1 MQYEQ
6 HVFNNNTAKEDIAN
20 PIARPDRT
28 TFEAHLARRR
38 YGHFTL
44 TEAIRPA
51 WQLGIIPEAGYR
63 HDSYNDPVTGENLP
77 AVVAAVSSERLFDT
91 FLQLIESLGDTCDV
105 VLESSHEHK
114 NNPKE
119 YRREGIERI
128 LLESQLWNFE
138 DLLLN
143 DGCTSIAVLHS
154 EEPFEVQ
161 LDEHKLLIAYG
172 PAMHTFE
179 QILREQGVRQK
190 KNLRVISQGDH
201 MHTSTN
207 HYMTQFEDLVSHLH
221 ADL

>member
-1 MQYEQ
+1 MQYDQ
-6 HVFNNNTAKEDIAN
+6 HVSENNTASDDIAN
-20 PIARPDRT
+20 AIARPDKT

-63 HDSYNDPVTGENLP
+63 HDSYRDSVTGESLP
-77 AVVAAVSSERLFDT
+77 AIVAAVSSERLFDT
-91 FLQLIESLGDTCDV
+91 FLQLIESLGDACDV

-114 NNPKE
+114 SSPKE

-172 PAMHTFE
+172 PAMQTFE
-179 QILREQGVRQK
+179 TILHEQGIRQK
-190 KNLRVISQGDH
+190 RNLRVISQGDH

-207 HYMTQFEDLVSHLH
+207 HYMTQFEDLVSNLH

>member
-1 MQYEQ
+1 MPYEQ
-6 HVFNNNTAKEDIAN
+6 HVSENNTATDDFAN
-20 PIARPDRT
+20 PIARPDKP

-63 HDSYNDPVTGENLP
+63 HDSYDDPITGENLP
-77 AVVAAVSSERLFDT
+77 AIVAAVSSERLFDT
-91 FLQLIESLGDTCDV
+91 FLQLIESLGDACDV

-114 NNPKE
+114 SHPKE
-119 YRREGIERI
+119 WRREGIERI

-179 QILREQGVRQK
+179 TILSEQGVRQK

-201 MHTSTN
+201 MHTSTS
-207 HYMTQFEDLVSHLH
+207 HHMTQFEDLVSQLH
-221 ADL
+221 ADV

>member
-1 MQYEQ
+1 MHYEQ
-6 HVFNNNTAKEDIAN
+6 YNSDKNPADDDIAY
-20 PIARPDRT
+20 PLARPDKA

-51 WQLGIIPEAGYR
+51 WQLGIVPEAGYR
-63 HDSYNDPVTGENLP
+63 HDSYKDPVSGRDVP
-77 AVVAAVSSERLFDT
+77 AIVAAVSSERLFET
-91 FLQLIESLGDTCDV
+91 FLGLLESLGDNCDV
-105 VLESSHEHK
+105 VLESSHERKSH
-114 NNPKE
+114 PRE

-143 DGCTSIAVLHS
+143 DGCTSIAVLHA
-154 EEPFEVQ
+154 EQPFEVQ
-161 LDEHKLLIAYG
+161 LDEHKLIIAYG
-172 PAMHTFE
+172 PVMRTFE
-179 QILREQGVRQK
+179 AILSDNGVPQK

-207 HYMTQFEDLVSHLH
+207 YFTTQFEDFASQLH
-221 ADL
+221 AE

>member
-1 MQYEQ
+1 MHYEQ
-6 HVFNNNTAKEDIAN
+6 YISNKNSSTDEIAN
-20 PIARPDRT
+20 PLASPDKA

-51 WQLGIIPEAGYR
+51 WQLGIVPEAGYR
-63 HDSYNDPVTGENLP
+63 HDSYSDPMSGDNMP
-77 AVVAAVSSERLFDT
+77 AIVAAVSSERLFDT

-105 VLESSHEHK
+105 VLESSHERK
-114 NNPKE
+114 SRPQE

-138 DLLLN
+138 NLLLN

-154 EEPFEVQ
+154 DKPFEVQ
-161 LDEHKLLIAYG
+161 LDEHKLIIAYG
-172 PAMHTFE
+172 PVMHMFE
-179 QILREQGVRQK
+179 SILSERGVPQK

-207 HYMTQFEDLVSHLH
+207 HFMTQFEDFASQLH
-221 ADL
+221 AE

>member
-1 MQYEQ
+1 MQYDQ
-6 HVFNNNTAKEDIAN
+6 HVSENNTASDDIAN
-20 PIARPDRT
+20 AIARPDKT

-63 HDSYNDPVTGENLP
+63 HDSYRDSVTGENLP
-77 AVVAAVSSERLFDT
+77 AIVAAVSSERLFDT
-91 FLQLIESLGDTCDV
+91 FLQLIESLGDACDV

-114 NNPKE
+114 STPKE

-154 EEPFEVQ
+154 EKPFEVQ

-172 PAMHTFE
+172 PAMQTFE
-179 QILREQGVRQK
+179 TILHEQGVRQK

-207 HYMTQFEDLVSHLH
+207 HYMTQFEDLVSNLH

>member
-1 MQYEQ
+1 MQYDQ
-6 HVFNNNTAKEDIAN
+6 HVSENNTASDDIAN
-20 PIARPDRT
+20 AIARPDKT

-63 HDSYNDPVTGENLP
+63 HDSYRDSVTGENLP
-77 AVVAAVSSERLFDT
+77 AIVAAVSSERLFDT
-91 FLQLIESLGDTCDV
+91 FLQLIESLGDACDV

-114 NNPKE
+114 SSPKE

-128 LLESQLWNFE
+128 VLESQLWNFE

-172 PAMHTFE
+172 PAMQTFE
-179 QILREQGVRQK
+179 TILREQGVRQK